1 MKESYGVQTGSAEDS
16 PAMIRVIRICRKC
29 GAKIFSDVPEG
40 LCPRCVL
47 KSALSNF
54 ADVSVAGGADAGRS
68 ETPSAA
74 NENGA
79 PSNKKSAS
87 AAELL
92 GELGDYELLEE
103 IGRGGQG
110 VVFRARQKSLNR
122 TVALKV
128 ISLGQ
133 WASKAHLK
141 RFRLEAEA
149 AARLEHPSI
158 VPIYEVGERGGSC
171 YFSMKFVEG
180 GQLDEVLKR
189 EPMSS
194 RRAAELFVKIARTV
208 QFAHEHGILH
218 RDIKPGNILLDKHG
232 EPYLTDF
239 GLARLIEQES
249 TVTNSFDVFGTPSYM
264 PPEQAAGQAKELTPA
279 ADVYS
284 LGAVF
289 YQMLTGERPFAGSTT
304 YETIRLVLENEPR
317 NPRLRNPKVDVDL
330 ATICL
335 KCLEKDPS
343 RRYATAGALAD
354 DIERWLRHQPITARR
369 AGAFIRG
376 KKWVRRNPS
385 IAVMAALLLAVAA
398 PLGVMIW
405 KGESQ
410 RSRASNPAVPEKSI
424 AVLPFSNLSKEQENT
439 FFAVGV
445 QDEIMSNLARIADL
459 KVISR
464 TSANLYKS
472 GNPRNSRE
480 IGQQL
485 GVAHLLE
492 GNIQRIGNRL
502 RVNAQLIRADSD
514 THVWA
519 QTYDRDVSD
528 LFAIQSE
535 IAQTIAGQLYAKI
548 SPAEKLAIERPPTAD
563 LTAFDLY
570 TRAKSLGIIP
580 EGNLFLAA
588 DLLNQAVARDPTF
601 FQAYCELAYV
611 HDELYHLHV
620 DRTPARLALAEAAVE
635 AAFRLRPDAGEAHL
649 ARAGHFYRG
658 YLDYD
663 GALKELEIARQT
675 LPNDARLFELKGYIE
690 RRRPDGNP
698 EEALRNLE
706 RAIDLDPRNF
716 LVLQQTALSY
726 FFLGRYADQA
736 AVLDRMLAIRPDDVE
751 EKVTRAFVDLY
762 WKADTR
768 PLHQLMDEI
777 RAKDHGA
784 IQSVAAGWLEC
795 ALAERDPAAAA
806 EALAAMGENTFGNT
820 IPRYSP
826 RFVQGLIARMTKDDA
841 KARDAFTAARAE
853 QERLVRADPD
863 DAGALC
869 VLGVIDAALGRKE
882 EALREGWRAVELL
895 PVEKDVTNG
904 TRVTGVLAI
913 IAAWVGDNDLACQ
926 QLAGVVRRRNEITY
940 GELKLLPFWDPL
952 RGDPRFEKIVASL
965 APKENGK

>member
-1 MKESYGVQTGSAEDS
+1 MAKSYGVQTGNVQAT

-29 GAKIFSDVPEG
+29 GARIFSDAPEG
-40 LCPRCVL
+40 LCARCVL
-47 KSALSNF
+47 RTALTVSPDATLAAGDAENVEVNAGAA
-54 ADVSVAGGADAGRS
+54 ADR
-68 ETPSAA
+68 
-74 NENGA
+74 
-79 PSNKKSAS
+79 KKSAS

-149 AARLEHPSI
+149 AARLEHPGI

-354 DIERWLRHQPITARR
+354 DVERWLRHQPITARR

-472 GNPRNSRE
+472 GTPRNSRE

-806 EALAAMGENTFGNT
+806 EALAAMGENTLGNT

-913 IAAWVGDNDLACQ
+913 IAAWVDDNDLACQ
-926 QLAGVVRRRNEITY
+926 QLAVVVQRRNEITY